1 MLKIKINSIISCM
14 SFSCFVCQIN
24 LPFEKLIHA
33 LRNFPEDAMDPNTL
47 LPMAYSIKVLS
58 FPPLNGVVM
67 L

>member
-1 MLKIKINSIISCM
+1 M